1 MPLTLEDIARI
12 SGVSRSTVSR
22 VVNGDANVGADT
34 RQKVMEVIQQN
45 DFHPNLAARRL
56 AAGRTNVLGLVIPAG
71 VATIFTDPYFPQLIQ
86 GVSAACN
93 AQDHSVMLWLAEPD
107 YERRMAGKILNSG
120 MVDGVI
126 VSSMLMDDPIV
137 RALFDSRMPF
147 ILIGRHP
154 GLDVNYLDMDNLQGG
169 TQATLHLLRLSRKRV
184 ATVTGPQNMVPG
196 LDRYQG
202 YLSALSERNIPFQ
215 PELVAEGDFTEAGG
229 YMAMRQ
235 LLPANPDAV
244 FAASDMM
251 AQGAI
256 RAIKEA
262 GLRVPEDIAV
272 IGYDDMPSA
281 PLFDPPL
288 TTIRQPVQKLGMLA
302 VETLIDIIQH
312 PNGSPRRIL
321 LSPELIIR
329 TSCGAV
335 K

>member
-71 VATIFTDPYFPQLIQ
+71 VATIFTDPYFPQPIQ

-126 VSSMLMDDPIV
+126 VSSMLMNDPIV

-196 LDRYQG
+196 FDRYQG

-244 FAASDMM
+244 FTASDMM

-256 RAIKEA
+256 RAIREA
-262 GLRVPEDIAV
+262 GLRVPDDIAV
-272 IGYDDMPSA
+272 VGYDDIPSA
-281 PLFDPPL
+281 GLFDPPL
-288 TTIRQPVQKLGMLA
+288 TTIRQPVQKLGALA
-302 VETLIDIIQH
+302 VETLVDIIQH

-329 TSCGAV
+329 QSCGAV